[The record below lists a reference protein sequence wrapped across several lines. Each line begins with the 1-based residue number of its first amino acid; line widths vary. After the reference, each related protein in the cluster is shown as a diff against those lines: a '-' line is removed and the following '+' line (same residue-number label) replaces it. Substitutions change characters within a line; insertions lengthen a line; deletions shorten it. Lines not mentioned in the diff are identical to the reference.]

1 MSERS
6 SHRDVRYSP
15 GGKGYPIALAAAG
28 INEALAI
35 VAGRWKS
42 EILFALFDKSVLRF
56 SELER
61 AVAGITQK
69 VLTQQ
74 LRELERDGMVV
85 RAVHAAVPPRV
96 EYRLTEIGQAICPA
110 LDALLQWVQFR
121 RDALAASDRDGRA
134 LQATD

>member
-1 MSERS
+1 
-6 SHRDVRYSP
+6 VRYSP

-28 INEALAI
+28 VNEALAI
-35 VAGRWKS
+35 VAGRWKP

-61 AVAGITQK
+61 TVAGITQK

-85 RAVHAAVPPRV
+85 RVVHAAVPPRV
-96 EYRLTEIGQAICPA
+96 EYRLTETGQAICPA

-121 RDALAASDRDGRA
+121 RDALATSDRETQEQEA
-134 LQATD
+134 